1 MMVSLNTAV
10 GAEVERQVA
19 RIVESGQ
26 LAGGKWSAERLRG
39 EADRLVELLPEDV
52 EDLPAHS
59 RGHAAFVLVLP
70 RSVLAPSEAVPTVHV
85 NGHGASLAKG
95 MDDLDRFA
103 PIDGLDV
110 PQGLYAAIDVRRGD
124 EHLGRT
130 PEDGLAGIATEG
142 RSPLTLDEGLA
153 FVTAFPEA
161 LEKNHCFQTP
171 GSRAG
176 DRRVPGI
183 WLSGRAPR
191 IGFCWAGNHHSWL
204 GVASCARRI
213 GADTTSD

>member
-1 MMVSLNTAV
+1 MIALDVAM

-19 RIVESGQ
+19 RIVAAGQ
-26 LAGGKWSAERLRG
+26 LDGGPWSDDRLRE
-39 EADRLVELLPEDV
+39 EAGRLLAHLTGAVS
-52 EDLPAHS
+52 DLPATP
-59 RGHAAFVLVLP
+59 RGHAPFVLVLP
-70 RSVLAPSEAVPTVHV
+70 RSVLTPSAAVPTLHV
-85 NGHGASLAKG
+85 NGQAASLAKG

-103 PIDGLDV
+103 PIDPVDV

-124 EHLGRT
+124 EYLGRT
-130 PEDGLAGIATEG
+130 PEDGLAGIGAEG

-191 IGFCWAGNHHSWL
+191 VGFCWAGNHHTWL

-213 GADTTSD
+213 GADTTRA

>member
-1 MMVSLNTAV
+1 MTVVDDHTMQLVDREL
-10 GAEVERQVA
+10 ERQLS
-19 RIVESGQ
+19 RIVETGQ
-26 LAGGKWSAERLRG
+26 LAGGMWTADDLRAGVDRLRP
-39 EADRLVELLPEDV
+39 ALVLAARG
-52 EDLPAHS
+52 LPAAT
-59 RGHAAFVLVLP
+59 RAGVPFVLVLP
-70 RSVLAPSEAVPTVHV
+70 RVALPPSAAVTTLHV
-85 NGHGASLAKG
+85 NGHRTTLAKG

-110 PQGLYAAIDVRRGD
+110 PDGLYAAVDVRRGD
-124 EHLGRT
+124 EYRGWT
-130 PEDGLAGIATEG
+130 PEDGLAGIAAER

-153 FVTAFPEA
+153 LVTVHPEA

-191 IGFCWAGNHHSWL
+191 VGFCWVGNHHTWL
-204 GVASCARRI
+204 GVASCARRV
-213 GADTTSD
+213 GAP